1 MIVFLTINN
10 FSIYFNL
17 QPRLGPKPFSS
28 SGSSSEFSFDKVF
41 AVPQVPGTEN
51 NSDSKPDSFEEAEK
65 TPPLPE
71 EEEEV
76 EVVAEISA
84 ETATDDV
91 IEEPIVPTSNGESNG
106 HDYKNGE
113 SNSPKTEESE
123 EPDFVV
129 PRTPSI
135 TERRKV
141 STSLPPVLTF

>member
-1 MIVFLTINN
+1 M
-10 FSIYFNL
+10 
-17 QPRLGPKPFSS
+17 
-28 SGSSSEFSFDKVF
+28 F
-41 AVPQVPGTEN
+41 AVPQVPGAEN

-71 EEEEV
+71 EEEEEV
-76 EVVAEISA
+76 EAVAEISA

-113 SNSPKTEESE
+113 SNSPKIEESE

-141 STSLPPVLTF
+141 STSLLSALIF